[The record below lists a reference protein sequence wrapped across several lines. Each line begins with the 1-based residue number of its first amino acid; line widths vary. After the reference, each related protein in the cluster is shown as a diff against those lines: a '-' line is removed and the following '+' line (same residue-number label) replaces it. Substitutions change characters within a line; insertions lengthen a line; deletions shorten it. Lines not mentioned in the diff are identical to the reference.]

1 MEAAFARP
9 ASAVPFKGQAIKEH
23 KTYIQVGKGYVRG
36 QCTCKNGKW
45 KCSHQSALL
54 FQTLAEVRGI
64 KIDEIFRLKKK
75 RETI

>member
-1 MEAAFARP
+1 MEASFARP

-45 KCSHQSALL
+45 KCSRPVSST
-54 FQTLAEVRGI
+54 FPNIGRG
-64 KIDEIFRLKKK
+64 K
-75 RETI
+75 RN